1 MGRRDHEAL
10 YLFTGAQVV
19 ADTAAKTPPEHHG
32 PGELAKSV
40 EPRRFCWER
49 IADRRDPQ
57 RSEEERGERFTER
70 GQASPGKWVPRR
82 SGSARR
88 GARETDRWG
97 KGVGARV

>member
-10 YLFTGAQVV
+10 YLFSGAQVV

-57 RSEEERGERFTER
+57 RSEEERGQRSGRACGSFARERPDE
-70 GQASPGKWVPRR
+70 ASPPRQ
-82 SGSARR
+82 
-88 GARETDRWG
+88 
-97 KGVGARV
+97 

>member
-10 YLFTGAQVV
+10 YLFSGAQVV

-49 IADRRDPQ
+49 IADMRDPQ
-57 RSEEERGERFTER
+57 RSEEERGRMTGGTR
-70 GQASPGKWVPRR
+70 VSAPWW
-82 SGSARR
+82 SGLRAV
-88 GARETDRWG
+88 T
-97 KGVGARV
+97 V